1 MCNAR
6 RCRGEGEGDGH
17 EIRPWEL
24 WELSSLARRHFEP
37 STLHVL
43 REYKIWVLRCSE
55 PLSSAPRTLPPHA
68 VRRPPSARRR
78 PSNAC
83 SMLDLAPAVLIA
95 PPCRSRSSSNVR
107 RPRMLQL
114 WWLCVVFRC
123 CCWRR
128 AVIVAKFIIIPS
140 ISSLRSFLPLPP
152 TILLHHPFNFSGTR
166 ADDAFAPLFYVRPRQ
181 YIIACSRTSCDRAQS
196 ATRRRTA
203 RRRARRPATTV
214 TMPPLA
220 PDPRPC

>member
-1 MCNAR
+1 
-6 RCRGEGEGDGH
+6 
-17 EIRPWEL
+17 
-24 WELSSLARRHFEP
+24 
-37 STLHVL
+37 
-43 REYKIWVLRCSE
+43 
-55 PLSSAPRTLPPHA
+55 
-68 VRRPPSARRR
+68 
-78 PSNAC
+78 
-83 SMLDLAPAVLIA
+83 
-95 PPCRSRSSSNVR
+95 
-107 RPRMLQL
+107 MLQL

-128 AVIVAKFIIIPS
+128 AVIVAKFIIILS
-140 ISSLRSFLPLPP
+140 ISSPLQLRSSLPFPP
-152 TILLHHPFNFSGTR
+152 SDPSTLLHPPFNFSGTR
-166 ADDAFAPLFYVRPRQ
+166 ADDAFDPLFYVRPRQ